1 MSINAPFSPGQTLT
15 FAVTDANS
23 NASFA
28 AGGAQASVIEVQNL
42 GLSTCFIAFGATATT
57 AGYPIGPGQSK
68 VVSKAPG
75 VAQIAAIC
83 ASGQNTTLYVT
94 AGQGR

>member
-1 MSINAPFSPGQTLT
+1 MSMNAPFSPGQTLT
-15 FAVTDANS
+15 FAVTDASS

-28 AGGAQASVIEVQNL
+28 AAGADASVIEVQNL
-42 GLSTCFIAFGATATT
+42 GTLTCFIAFGATATT
-57 AGYPIGPGQSK
+57 AGYPIGAGQSK

-83 ASGQNTTLYVT
+83 ATGQSTALFIT